1 MLDHRQIVRDE
12 QISQPHLALQVH
24 HQIEHL
30 RLDRDVER
38 RHRLVADDQLRLQ
51 RQRARDADA
60 LALAAGKL
68 MRIVVHL
75 RLAQADAVEQFGDA
89 LLHVLAARGVVHA
102 HRLGHDVAGRHAR
115 IERGERV
122 LKDDLHLPAVG
133 PQLGLAQMRDV
144 AAVDLDAAVGRLD
157 QPQDGAPDGGFAA
170 AGFADQAERL
180 ARH

>member
-12 QISQPHLALQVH
+12 QISEPHLALQVH

-51 RQRARDADA
+51 RERAGNADA
-60 LALAAGKL
+60 LALPAGKL
-68 MRIVVHL
+68 VRIIVHL
-75 RLAQADAVEQFGDA
+75 RLAQADALEQCGDA
-89 LLHVLAARGVVHA
+89 LLHLAAARGAVHA
-102 HRLGHDVAGRHAR
+102 HRLGDDVAGRHAR

-122 LKDDLHLPAVG
+122 LEDDLHLPAVG

-144 AAVDLDAAVGRLD
+144 AAVDPDAAAGRLD
-157 QPQDGAPDGGFAA
+157 QPQDRAADRRLAA

-180 ARH
+180 AVR